1 MVIQRKHRTLR
12 ELYNEAVSWCSMQEC
27 QGFKSIFIS
36 TSSVID
42 DSIEIAHVNMVIVS
56 DWWEV
61 LKSTHADVGLFMSWV
76 DC

>member
-1 MVIQRKHRTLR
+1 
-12 ELYNEAVSWCSMQEC
+12 MQEC

-56 DWWEV
+56 DCWEV
-61 LKSTHADVGLFMSWV
+61 LKSTHADVGLFMS
-76 DC
+76 